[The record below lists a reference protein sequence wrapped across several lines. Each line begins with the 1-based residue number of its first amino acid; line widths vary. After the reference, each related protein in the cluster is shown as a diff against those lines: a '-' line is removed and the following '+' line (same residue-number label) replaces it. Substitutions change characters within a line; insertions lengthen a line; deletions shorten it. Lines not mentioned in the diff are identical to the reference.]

1 MSIPITPEDARII
14 TKYFLQGKA
23 FLTEAAPPAGFWLKT
38 PDFGL
43 ASDKVCEPEIFCAS
57 GTLVAQGVLFPAGTA
72 VTEE

>member
-1 MSIPITPEDARII
+1 MMP
-14 TKYFLQGKA
+14 
-23 FLTEAAPPAGFWLKT
+23 APPAGFWLKT

-72 VTEE
+72 GMMLYNDVNKKSF

>member
-1 MSIPITPEDARII
+1 MVVNVN
-14 TKYFLQGKA
+14 KFKA
-23 FLTEAAPPAGFWLKT
+23 FSAPPAGFWLKT

-72 VTEE
+72 AFYFRFFQKKLK